1 MLCADV
7 YSCGG
12 QRRRKVEGRERDD
25 GEDQTRSGAAARQV
39 QGQQGER
46 WSPEVPSPFR
56 SRSPVIAGTSSC

>member
-46 WSPEVPSPFR
+46 SGV
-56 SRSPVIAGTSSC
+56 T